1 MDGAELYLPEG
12 EPPKAGFKTWLY
24 RTVITE
30 KLFNLTGILLFLA
43 SSVVVAVG
51 ISRFG
56 ILFAA
61 GVVGVFVGIP
71 VMIAFVAYPVF
82 GIIVTTIVAY
92 FLFYIGRLGIDF
104 PLGTVMDVLQVLLM
118 LGFFIKIKSK
128 KDWARLRGPVSFIFI
143 IWIIYNI
150 LQVLNPVAESQ
161 LAWLYTIR
169 SVAVISLTYF
179 VFVYQVNSIKVV
191 RLIIKT
197 WLVLSMLAALYAFK
211 QEFIGFSEQ
220 EQIFINDPG
229 MIDLLLIDGHWRKF
243 SLFADP
249 VVFSYN
255 MAVSATLCVALIIG
269 PIKGWKKIV
278 LLFAIPVYLFAM
290 LFSGTRGA
298 FVLMPAA
305 LGLLAVIKFNG
316 RVLIATSIIGAVLA
330 VLIFMPTSNPALY
343 RFQSAFKPNED
354 LSYKVRKANQKR
366 IQPYILSHP
375 FGGGLGSVGAWGQRF
390 APDSYLAHFPPDSGY
405 VRVAVELGWAG
416 LLLFCTLMFTILYT
430 GIRNYYRIRDPE
442 LKMYALAMVL
452 IIFAFNLGN
461 FPQEAL
467 VQYPDN
473 LYFYLTVAL
482 ITVLY
487 RLDKQKNTEPG
498 HE

>member
-1 MDGAELYLPEG
+1 MEGPEIYLPIQPTG
-12 EPPKAGFKTWLY
+12 KRGFKSWLY

-30 KLFNLTGILLFLA
+30 KLYNLTGILLFLLSA
-43 SSVVVAVG
+43 IVVAVG

-56 ILFAA
+56 VLFAA
-61 GVVGVFVGIP
+61 AVAAVFIGIP
-71 VMIAFVAYPVF
+71 VMVAFVMYPVF
-82 GIIVTTIVAY
+82 GIVVTTTVAY
-92 FLFYIGRLGIDF
+92 FLFFIGRLGIDF
-104 PLGTVMDVLQVLLM
+104 PLGTVMDVLQVMLM
-118 LGFFIKIKSK
+118 LGFFIKIKPK
-128 KDWARLRGPVSFIFI
+128 KDWSRLQGAVSFVLLV
-143 IWIIYNI
+143 WVGYNI

-169 SVAVISLTYF
+169 SVAIISLTYF
-179 VFVYQVNSIKVV
+179 VFVYQVNSIRVV
-191 RLIIKT
+191 RVIIKT

-211 QEFIGFSEQ
+211 QEFIGFSDN
-220 EQIFINDPG
+220 EQIFVSDPG
-229 MIDLLLIDGHWRKF
+229 MMDLLFIDGHWRKF
-243 SLFADP
+243 SLFSDP

-255 MAVSATLCVALIIG
+255 MAVSSILCVALLIG
-269 PIKGWKKIV
+269 PVARWKKMI
-278 LLFAIPVYLFAM
+278 LLLSIPVYLFAM

-298 FVLMPAA
+298 FVLLPAA
-305 LGLLAVIKFNG
+305 LALLAVIKFNI
-316 RVLIATSIIGAVLA
+316 RVFIATIVIGAAFA
-330 VLIFMPTSNPALY
+330 VLVFMPTSNPALY
-343 RFQSAFKPNED
+343 RFQSAFRPNED
-354 LSYKVRKANQKR
+354 LSYLVRKANQKR

-390 APDSYLAHFPPDSGY
+390 APNSYLAHFPPDSGY

-452 IIFAFNLGN
+452 IVFAFNLGN

-473 LYFYLTVAL
+473 LYFYMTVAL

-487 RLDKQKNTEPG
+487 RLDKRKSSSTG